1 MAEIGDVVQEIVD
14 QLRDKVPGLRR
25 IPDAPPESNDQFPFA
40 VVYPVSGSYS
50 GHTPEDMVGLHD
62 INIELHVTR
71 KDLPRDFANLID
83 LQDDIPSALLVGIKD
98 SDYSNLITFGDIT
111 YIFGALEWA
120 GVQTLGVTYTVSGV
134 KVTADL

>member
-1 MAEIGDVVQEIVD
+1 MAEIGDVIDEIVN
-14 QLRDKVPGLRR
+14 QLRDKVTGLRR

-62 INIELHVTR
+62 INIELHILR
-71 KDLPRDFANLID
+71 KDLPRNFDSVID
-83 LQDDIPSALLVGIKD
+83 LQDDIPNALLVGIKD
-98 SDYSNLITFGDIT
+98 SDFSDLITFGDIT
-111 YIFGALEWA
+111 YTFGALEWA

-134 KVTADL
+134 KVTANL